1 MMQQWSVFQL
11 NFGVRQGS
19 VLSLALFAVYLDDL
33 SNLFILERHKLVI
46 LYASDILIIAPSITG
61 LERML
66 HACERELHWH
76 CMRIGPRCDIN
87 CAKTVSLTGKDL
99 PWVTDIRYLG
109 IYIFRSRLFKCSL
122 DMAKRSFYRAANAV
136 FGKIGMPFAEASLF
150 FSKFFSSLLRSTTLE
165 SFSDVHNRA

>member
-1 MMQQWSVFQL
+1 V
-11 NFGVRQGS
+11 
-19 VLSLALFAVYLDDL
+19 VYLDDL

-46 LYASDILIIAPSITG
+46 LYADNILILAPSITG

-66 HACERELHWH
+66 HACERELHCLDMAINFKKTC

-87 CAKTVSLTGKDL
+87 CAKIVNLTGKDL

-109 IYIFRSRLFKCSL
+109 IHIVRSRLFKCSL

-136 FGKIGMPFAEASLF
+136 FGKTLQNFKLGHSAILPGTALF
-150 FSKFFSSLLRSTTLE
+150 
-165 SFSDVHNRA
+165 